1 MLKTESQRLQR
12 YFHNPIIRGNVGKLS
27 ATLPAMCPQVPSSQ
41 TLSYPAQPSGTGGL
55 LTAVL
60 GMERAVTRQDLGP
73 QHGQKVTVKCVASI
87 YTAYYKTTEVTV
99 AFRPRRKYRR
109 KQQAETTL
117 GGGNSKHRGQ
127 DHQKGNIL
135 ALASI
140 KIMKVWTQPYLIE
153 PRHHHFLSIMLQAMQ
168 IKSKAVGNSGHC
180 GQKYFAV
187 STLLSIAV
195 VITLHFVS

>member
-1 MLKTESQRLQR
+1 MLESSQ
-12 YFHNPIIRGNVGKLS
+12 P
-27 ATLPAMCPQVPSSQ
+27 LPAMCPQVPSSQ

-135 ALASI
+135 ALASLE
-140 KIMKVWTQPYLIE
+140 IMKVWTQPYLIG
-153 PRHHHFLSIMLQAMQ
+153 PRPHHFLLCCRRCKSTCGSWKFWTLWPKIFCSINLAEYC
-168 IKSKAVGNSGHC
+168 C
-180 GQKYFAV
+180 GYNTSFC
-187 STLLSIAV
+187 
-195 VITLHFVS
+195 

>member
-27 ATLPAMCPQVPSSQ
+27 ATHLAMCPQVPSSH
-41 TLSYPAQPSGTGGL
+41 TLSYPAQPSGAGGL

-73 QHGQKVTVKCVASI
+73 QHGQKMTIKCVASI

-99 AFRPRRKYRR
+99 AFRPKRKYRR
-109 KQQAETTL
+109 RQQAETTL

-135 ALASI
+135 ASAGLKII
-140 KIMKVWTQPYLIE
+140 KVSHCPPPTPML
-153 PRHHHFLSIMLQAMQ
+153 IMLQAMQ
-168 IKSKAVGNSGHC
+168 INLWQLAIVDIVAKNIVQYQPC
-180 GQKYFAV
+180 
-187 STLLSIAV
+187 
-195 VITLHFVS
+195 

>member
-117 GGGNSKHRGQ
+117 GGGTSKHRGQ

-168 IKSKAVGNSGHC
+168 INLWQLEILDIVAKNILQYQPCWV
-180 GQKYFAV
+180 
-187 STLLSIAV
+187 LLW
-195 VITLHFVS
+195 L

>member
-27 ATLPAMCPQVPSSQ
+27 ATLLAMCPQVPSSH

-73 QHGQKVTVKCVASI
+73 QHGQKMTIKCVASI

-99 AFRPRRKYRR
+99 AFRPKRKYRR
-109 KQQAETTL
+109 RQQAETTL

-135 ALASI
+135 ASAGI
-140 KIMKVWTQPYLIE
+140 KINKVYHWPPPPPML
-153 PRHHHFLSIMLQAMQ
+153 IMLQAMQ
-168 IKSKAVGNSGHC
+168 INLWQLAILDILAKNIVQYQPC
-180 GQKYFAV
+180 
-187 STLLSIAV
+187 
-195 VITLHFVS
+195 

>member
-27 ATLPAMCPQVPSSQ
+27 ATHLAMCPQVPSSH
-41 TLSYPAQPSGTGGL
+41 TLSYPAQPSGAGGL

-73 QHGQKVTVKCVASI
+73 QHGQKMTIKCVASI

-99 AFRPRRKYRR
+99 AFRPKRKYRR
-109 KQQAETTL
+109 RQQAETTL

-127 DHQKGNIL
+127 DHQKGNISTCFSKPKNYENMDT
-135 ALASI
+135 ALPHCPPSPPMLIVCEADLYILMLLVSQLVSQFTLF
-140 KIMKVWTQPYLIE
+140 KI
-153 PRHHHFLSIMLQAMQ
+153 
-168 IKSKAVGNSGHC
+168 
-180 GQKYFAV
+180 
-187 STLLSIAV
+187 
-195 VITLHFVS
+195 

>member
-27 ATLPAMCPQVPSSQ
+27 ATHLAMCPQVPSSH
-41 TLSYPAQPSGTGGL
+41 TLSYPAQPSGAGGL

-73 QHGQKVTVKCVASI
+73 QHGQKMTIKCVASI

-99 AFRPRRKYRR
+99 AFRPKRKYRR
-109 KQQAETTL
+109 RQQAETTL

-135 ALASI
+135 ASAGIKMMKARPNLIGPRPHQCLLCCRRCKSTCGSWQLWTLWPKILCSINLAE
-140 KIMKVWTQPYLIE
+140 YC
-153 PRHHHFLSIMLQAMQ
+153 
-168 IKSKAVGNSGHC
+168 C
-180 GQKYFAV
+180 GYNTSFC
-187 STLLSIAV
+187 
-195 VITLHFVS
+195 

>member
-27 ATLPAMCPQVPSSQ
+27 ATLLAMCPQVPSSH

-73 QHGQKVTVKCVASI
+73 QHGQKMTIKCVASI

-99 AFRPRRKYRR
+99 AFRPKRKYRR
-109 KQQAETTL
+109 RQQAETTL

-135 ALASI
+135 ASADI
-140 KIMKVWTQPYLIE
+140 KIITVSHWPPPPPML
-153 PRHHHFLSIMLQAMQ
+153 IMLQAMQ
-168 IKSKAVGNSGHC
+168 INLWQLAIVDIVAKNIVQYQPC
-180 GQKYFAV
+180 
-187 STLLSIAV
+187 
-195 VITLHFVS
+195 